1 MLDELRGRSVLITG
15 GTAGIGLQTGL
26 AFGRAGAHVTL
37 TCRWGSA
44 DPTEIEHAFAS
55 VDAPPP
61 RILEANA
68 AEADDIQAVLDD
80 MADRHGG
87 IDCFVS
93 NVAFA
98 QLVREWGDLQLRGLQ
113 QSIEYTAWPLVSH
126 LSAMHE
132 RFDRWPRHVVAISS
146 CGPDELHLN
155 YDFAAAAKSVLE
167 TLVRYLAHRL
177 EREDCRVNALRA
189 RWVPTASL
197 DATIGPGFA
206 PFAERF
212 GAPGSLQTPEEV
224 ATVVLALCS
233 GWLDGMRGQVLTVDH
248 GTRFHDTLMRWYA
261 ERDQLLE

>member
-1 MLDELRGRSVLITG
+1 MLDDVRGRRVLVTG

-44 DPTEIEHAFAS
+44 DPADIERMFAEA
-55 VDAPPP
+55 DAPPP
-61 RILEANA
+61 RILEADA
-68 AEADDIQAVLDD
+68 ASAEDLERVLD
-80 MADRHGG
+80 ALGQRGG
-87 IDCFVS
+87 VDCFVS

-98 QLVREWGDLQLRGLQ
+98 QLVRDWSDLQLRGLQ

-126 LSAMHE
+126 LKAMKA
-132 RFDRWPRHVVAISS
+132 RFGALPRHVVAVSS
-146 CGPDELHLN
+146 CGPDELHLD
-155 YDFAAAAKSVLE
+155 YDFAASAKAVLE

-177 EREDCRVNALRA
+177 EREDCRVNAVRA

-206 PFAERF
+206 PFVRKY
-212 GAPGSLQTPEEV
+212 GARGALQTPEEV
-224 ATVVLALCS
+224 ASVVLALCS

-261 ERDQLLE
+261 QREQLLE

>member
-1 MLDELRGRSVLITG
+1 MLDELRGRSVLVTG

-44 DPTEIEHAFAS
+44 EPADIERMFADA
-55 VDAPPP
+55 DAPPP

-68 AEADDIQAVLDD
+68 ASPDDLDEVLAQLEDC
-80 MADRHGG
+80 GG
-87 IDCFVS
+87 VDCFVS

-98 QLVREWGDLQLRGLQ
+98 QLVRDWSDLQLRGLQ

-126 LSAMHE
+126 LLAMHD
-132 RFDRWPRHVVAISS
+132 RFGRWPQHVVAISS

-177 EREDCRVNALRA
+177 EGEDCRVNAVRA

-206 PFAERF
+206 PFTRRY
-212 GAPGSLQTPEEV
+212 GARGSLQSPEEV
-224 ATVVLALCS
+224 ASVVLALCS

-261 ERDQLLE
+261 ERDRLLE

>member
-1 MLDELRGRSVLITG
+1 MLDEVRGRRVLVTG

-44 DPTEIEHAFAS
+44 DPSEIERAFAQA
-55 VDAPPP
+55 DAPAP

-68 AEADDIQAVLDD
+68 ASPEDVGAVLDTFGSD
-80 MADRHGG
+80 GV
-87 IDCFVS
+87 DCFVS

-98 QLVREWGDLQLRGLQ
+98 QLVRGWSDLQLRGLQ
-113 QSIEYTAWPLVSH
+113 QSVEYTAWPLVSH
-126 LSAMHE
+126 LLAMRE
-132 RFDRWPRHVVAISS
+132 RFGRWPKHVVAISS
-146 CGPDELHLN
+146 CGPDELHLD

-177 EREDCRVNALRA
+177 EREDCRVNAVRA

-197 DATIGPGFA
+197 DATIGAEFA
-206 PFAERF
+206 PFVRRY
-212 GAPGSLQTPEEV
+212 GARGALQTPEEV
-224 ATVVLALCS
+224 ASVVLTLCS

-261 ERDQLLE
+261 ERDRLLE